1 MTVRRRCRS
10 FVLLA
15 VLIIVGSAVLIATS
29 VIYLVSGEV
38 AGSQNERDNSA
49 LRAAGWSAVQAV
61 AARLGAQRSAV
72 LEGGS
77 PTIDEEITLW
87 EVDGEIAIARL
98 LPVSARGDRLVA
110 ENAKVSLHTATV
122 ESLVATGAMEAGLA
136 TRVIAVRDAA
146 SGRTGSI
153 DALLRSRGGAD
164 GLSPDEL
171 YGSLEQLTRT
181 LAAEQS
187 DDARERRD
195 ARLERDVFLDGA
207 VVPIRDVMTTFAFE
221 PRVRTDGSPCID
233 LTQEWTDDR
242 RGGLDTLLGAGSSK
256 LLEAAMKVEN
266 PSIAGVLAAWSA
278 THPETKEWHALLS
291 NITIGGGELAD
302 RIDVQRA
309 SAVALRA
316 LPGITVEIAQRIVR
330 ERETMGAASRQ
341 SAAWLVEQG
350 LLERDQ
356 FAAIVDRVT
365 TRSFFWRVR
374 VETTLE
380 SPSPR
385 SARRAFDDEGGD
397 GRRTVIFEAVV
408 DLTREQPRI
417 ALFRDLTGLGTV
429 AQLIRAS
436 AAMPLREEFD
446 PIDPIG
452 DLPRS
457 DTDPSIDPAVA
468 ESGDPSETDPV
479 SSAPQPPTGGGVG
492 RWRRAE

>member
-1 MTVRRRCRS
+1 
-10 FVLLA
+10 
-15 VLIIVGSAVLIATS
+15 
-29 VIYLVSGEV
+29 
-38 AGSQNERDNSA
+38 
-49 LRAAGWSAVQAV
+49 
-61 AARLGAQRSAV
+61 
-72 LEGGS
+72 
-77 PTIDEEITLW
+77 
-87 EVDGEIAIARL
+87 
-98 LPVSARGDRLVA
+98 
-110 ENAKVSLHTATV
+110 
-122 ESLVATGAMEAGLA
+122 
-136 TRVIAVRDAA
+136 
-146 SGRTGSI
+146 
-153 DALLRSRGGAD
+153 
-164 GLSPDEL
+164 
-171 YGSLEQLTRT
+171 
-181 LAAEQS
+181 
-187 DDARERRD
+187 
-195 ARLERDVFLDGA
+195 
-207 VVPIRDVMTTFAFE
+207 
-221 PRVRTDGSPCID
+221 
-233 LTQEWTDDR
+233 
-242 RGGLDTLLGAGSSK
+242 
-256 LLEAAMKVEN
+256 MKVEN

-309 SAVALRA
+309 SACSAAA